1 MNQVARIA
9 RSGAVISVVSAIVAV
24 TGAAPAF
31 AIERPTYDPSQ
42 VPPDHPPAPKIRM
55 RQSSKCHD
63 PVALP
68 EPDVAKRAP
77 AFDLL
82 NIEKAWA
89 YSTGNGVPVAVID
102 TGVTP
107 IEDRLAVS
115 PGGDYV
121 MDGDGLTDCDAHGTV
136 IASIIAA
143 RPQGTP
149 APRPMPPTPAFPPA
163 GPPLVRSA
171 APPPLGPPP
180 SEAPP
185 PPPPPVTTIISV
197 PAAPP
202 PPPPPPPPED
212 MAPSSGMPGQGEL
225 FFRKKFQAPPTPTP
239 PPAPPADAD
248 GVVGVAPDA
257 YIISI
262 RQSSRS
268 YRPARGD
275 EDVRAGNTD
284 DLADAIVHAAAL
296 GAKVINISVTAC
308 VPAAALGPQT
318 RLGSAILWAANEKDA
333 VIVTAAGNIGE
344 DKCNKQNPTFDPL
357 QPNDVRDWHK
367 VEMVS
372 LPSYFSDYVLS
383 VGAVD
388 NNGAPV
394 EGSSAATMH
403 GPWVGVAAPGVG
415 VTGLSPQSGK
425 AVNANG
431 PTQDNPP
438 SLMWGTSY
446 SAAYVS
452 GVAALIRAYN
462 PKLSAHQVINRITAT
477 AHHPATGVDN
487 VVGYGVVDPVAAL
500 TFGGDE
506 AERVP
511 SVSQSRVLVPPAPKA
526 APNHRA
532 RNWSIGIVSTVVGLA
547 VLISGVSSVRSRRQI
562 KQANSDA

>member
-1 MNQVARIA
+1 MNQLVRLA
-9 RSGAVISVVSAIVAV
+9 RSGAVIAVVSVIVAV
-24 TGAAPAF
+24 TGATPAF
-31 AIERPTYDPSQ
+31 AIEKPTYDSSQ
-42 VPPDHPPAPKIRM
+42 VPPDHTPSPKIRM

-143 RPQGTP
+143 RPLGTP
-149 APRPMPPTPAFPPA
+149 APRPMPPAPAFPPA

-185 PPPPPVTTIISV
+185 PPPAPVTTIISV
-197 PAAPP
+197 PAPPPPAPP
-202 PPPPPPPPED
+202 PPPPEE
-212 MAPSSGMPGQGEL
+212 MAPSSGTPGQGEQ
-225 FFRKKFQAPPTPTP
+225 FFQKKFIQAPPTPAP
-239 PPAPPADAD
+239 PPPPDVD
-248 GVVGVAPDA
+248 GVVGVAPDS

-262 RQSSRS
+262 RQSSRG
-268 YRPARGD
+268 YRPERGD
-275 EDVRAGNTD
+275 QDVRAGNTD

-296 GAKVINISVTAC
+296 GVKVMNISVTAC
-308 VPAAALGPQT
+308 VPAAAVGPQT
-318 RLGSAILWAANEKDA
+318 RLGSAIWWAAEVKDV
-333 VIVTAAGNIGE
+333 VIVAAAGNIGE

-415 VTGLSPQSGK
+415 ITGLSPQSGK

-431 PTQDNPP
+431 ATQDNPP
-438 SLMWGTSY
+438 SLMWGTSF
-446 SAAYVS
+446 SAAYVT
-452 GVAALIRAYN
+452 GVAALVRAAN
-462 PKLSAHQVINRITAT
+462 PKLSAHQVINRITTT

-500 TFGGDE
+500 TFGGAE
-506 AERVP
+506 ADRLP
-511 SVSQSRVLVPPAPKA
+511 AGAQSRVLLPAPPQA
-526 APNHRA
+526 EPNHRA
-532 RNWSIGIVSTVVGLA
+532 RNWSIIITGIVLGSALLINGVLA
-547 VLISGVSSVRSRRQI
+547 VRDRRQR
-562 KQANSDA
+562 KPQVK